1 MTTKEK
7 LLWPYSI
14 GAALLAAFVIWV
26 VMLSLLIFLESFLGW
41 REVKSGNVLLA
52 VLTGGSLPLALCLVD
67 RFIGSRAVFD
77 IKGVKIDFS
86 QAQFERVSIDIPEN
100 IGRPEPVIADSSPM
114 QIISALETAT
124 GHQIV
129 RLDLR
134 DGNAWWVTRLLA
146 LSAGAAHAGSPK
158 AIVFVGA
165 QEAVEDSYLGW
176 GSPSGLL
183 SALVKDPRGRGPSSV
198 TYGQVYQKAV
208 WLARELSLA
217 AVPDIPAPPAP
228 LYGSPPNQPAV
239 TPEVQ
244 RYLSNPEYSKRGE
257 NALGQIVMDLCAQ
270 YSLETPPDRLTLG
283 RLNEQFGHCLC
294 RANIDLDKD
303 QEKQIE
309 ALLSVDAAYIGLVRN
324 GRYEGLLERA
334 AVERHVI
341 RSLLKVGRQ

>member
-7 LLWPYSI
+7 LIWPYSI
-14 GAALLAAFVIWV
+14 GAALLAAFVIWI

-41 REVKSGNVLLA
+41 REVRSGNVLLA
-52 VLTGGSLPLALCLVD
+52 VLIGGLSPLALCLVD
-67 RFIGSRAVFD
+67 RLVGSRAVVD

-86 QAQFERVSIDIPEN
+86 QAQLERVSINIPEN
-100 IGRPEPVIADSSPM
+100 IGRPEAVIADSNPM

-124 GHQIV
+124 AHQIV
-129 RLDLR
+129 RLNLR
-134 DGNAWWVTRLLA
+134 DGDAWWVTRLLA
-146 LSAGAAHAGSPK
+146 LCAGAAHAGSPK
-158 AIVFVGA
+158 AIVFVGT

-183 SALVKDPRGRGPSSV
+183 SALVEDPRGRGPSNNV
-198 TYGQVYQKAV
+198 TYGQVYRKAI

-217 AVPDIPAPPAP
+217 VARDIPAPPAP
-228 LYGSPPNQPAV
+228 QFAISPNPPV

-244 RYLSNPEYSKRGE
+244 RYLNNPEYSKRGE

-294 RANIDLDKD
+294 RASVDLDKD
-303 QEKQIE
+303 QEEQIE

-324 GRYEGLLERA
+324 GRYEGLSERA
-334 AVERHVI
+334 VQERHVI
-341 RSLLKVGRQ
+341 RSLLKVGQR